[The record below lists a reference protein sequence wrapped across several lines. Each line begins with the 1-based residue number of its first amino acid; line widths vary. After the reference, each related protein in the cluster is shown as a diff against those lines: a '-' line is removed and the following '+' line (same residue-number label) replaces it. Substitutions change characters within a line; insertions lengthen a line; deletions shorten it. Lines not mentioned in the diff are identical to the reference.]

1 MIKLGVWRDYKKKN
15 VPDDRKCIKN
25 KWVFDMKQN
34 DIFRAWLV
42 VCGYSQIPGVDFT
55 ESYALVINDVTW
67 RILLIMKMIL
77 KLKARITDVK
87 TVFLHGELDEEIFME
102 SPEGLGHNKDEDC
115 VKLEKAMYG
124 LVQGAR
130 QYATLYRTPGPLN
143 LCDHHNKERLPG
155 SRIGT
160 SVPSMQIKHRVCLS
174 HSLKQLENT
183 MMSSA
188 KSVIASVKQF
198 TQFLYVSRLLQPTIL
213 QCTALLLYTLRK
225 TSVQRR

>member
-130 QYATLYRTPGPLN
+130 QYF
-143 LCDHHNKERLPG
+143 
-155 SRIGT
+155 
-160 SVPSMQIKHRVCLS
+160 
-174 HSLKQLENT
+174 
-183 MMSSA
+183 
-188 KSVIASVKQF
+188 VKF
-198 TQFLYVSRLLQPTIL
+198 TK
-213 QCTALLLYTLRK
+213 AL
-225 TSVQRR
+225 